1 MLMKK
6 LLVFVVGPTAVGK
19 TTTAIDLAT
28 HFNTEII
35 SCDSRQF
42 YKEMNIGTAKPSLN
56 EIKKIKHHLVGNI
69 SVNKDYNISEFTN
82 DADIILKTILPKK
95 NIVILV
101 GGSGLYIESLIFGID
116 QIPEISMDL
125 RNKLNNDLKNNG
137 IKFLQDLLKNI
148 DPEISDKIDMKNPRR
163 VIRALEIC
171 LTSKKKYSQ
180 IIDKT
185 KKTPK
190 YDFLCIGLD
199 CNRKELYEVIN
210 KRVDAMVANGL
221 VSEVKS
227 LYRFRKNNAL
237 NTIGYKEIFE
247 YIDGK
252 DSLENCV
259 EKIKVN
265 SRRYAKRQ
273 LTWFRSKNYVKWFD
287 KPNLEELINYIEI
300 NQQST

>member
-1 MLMKK
+1 MKK
-6 LLVFVVGPTAVGK
+6 LLVFVVGPTAIGK
-19 TTTAIDLAT
+19 TSTAIDLAT

-42 YKEMNIGTAKPSLN
+42 YKEMNIGTAKPSQN
-56 EIKKIKHHLVGNI
+56 EIKKIKHHLIGNI

-82 DADIILKTILPKK
+82 DADLILRSILNKK
-95 NIVILV
+95 NIAILV

-116 QIPEISMDL
+116 QIPEVSLDL

-137 IKFLQDLLKNI
+137 IKFLQNWLKKI
-148 DPEISDKIDMKNPRR
+148 DPEILDKIDIKNPRR
-163 VIRALEIC
+163 VMRALEIC

-185 KKTPK
+185 KKIPK
-190 YDFLCIGLD
+190 YNFLCIGLD
-199 CNRKELYEVIN
+199 RNRKKLYEAID
-210 KRVDAMVANGL
+210 KRVDNMVANGL
-221 VSEVKS
+221 VNEVKS
-227 LYRFRKNNAL
+227 LYEFRKNNAL

-247 YIDGK
+247 YIEGN
-252 DSLENCV
+252 DSLENCI

-287 KPNLEELINYIEI
+287 KPNLEELINYIKI
-300 NQQST
+300 NQQPT

>member
-1 MLMKK
+1 MKK
-6 LLVFVVGPTAVGK
+6 LLVFIVGPTAIGK
-19 TTTAIDLAT
+19 TSIAINLAT

-42 YKEMNIGTAKPSLN
+42 YKEMNIGTAKPSPN
-56 EIKKIKHHLVGNI
+56 EIKKIKHHLIGNI

-82 DADIILKTILPKK
+82 DADNILRSILNKK
-95 NIVILV
+95 NIAILV

-116 QIPEISMDL
+116 QIPEVSLDL
-125 RNKLNNDLKNNG
+125 RNKLNDDLKNNG
-137 IKFLQDLLKNI
+137 IKFLQDWLKKI
-148 DPEISDKIDMKNPRR
+148 DPEILDKIDIKNPRR

-185 KKTPK
+185 KKIPK
-190 YDFLCIGLD
+190 YDFLCIGLNR
-199 CNRKELYEVIN
+199 NRKKLYEAIN
-210 KRVDAMVANGL
+210 KRVDNMVANGL
-221 VSEVKS
+221 VNEVKS
-227 LYRFRKNNAL
+227 LYKFRKNNAL

-247 YIDGK
+247 YIEGN
-252 DSLENCV
+252 DSLENCI

-287 KPNLEELINYIEI
+287 KPNLDELINYIKI

>member
-1 MLMKK
+1 MRMKK

-42 YKEMNIGTAKPSLN
+42 YKEMNIGTAKPSPN

-69 SVNKDYNISEFTN
+69 SVNKNYNISEFTN
-82 DADIILKTILPKK
+82 DANNILKSILDKK
-95 NIVILV
+95 NIAILV

-116 QIPEISMDL
+116 QIPEVSMDL

-137 IKFLQDLLKNI
+137 IKFLQDLLKNM

-185 KKTPK
+185 QKIPK

-210 KRVDAMVANGL
+210 KRVDSMMANGL

-247 YIDGK
+247 YLDGK

-287 KPNLEELINYIEI
+287 KPNIEELINYIEI

>member
-1 MLMKK
+1 MKK
-6 LLVFVVGPTAVGK
+6 LLVFVVGPTAIGK
-19 TTTAIDLAT
+19 TSTAIDLAT

-42 YKEMNIGTAKPSLN
+42 YKEMNIGTAKPSPN

-69 SVNKDYNISEFTN
+69 SVNKKYNISEFIN
-82 DADIILKTILPKK
+82 DSDIILKSILDEKD
-95 NIVILV
+95 IAILV

-116 QIPEISMDL
+116 QIPEVSIDL

-137 IKFLQDLLKNI
+137 IKFMQDWLRKL
-148 DPEISDKIDMKNPRR
+148 DPEILDKIDTKNPRR

-171 LTSKKKYSQ
+171 ITSKKKYSQ

-185 KKTPK
+185 KKKPK

-199 CNRKELYEVIN
+199 CNRKELYEIIN
-210 KRVDAMVANGL
+210 KRVDNMILNGL
-221 VSEVKS
+221 VDEVKS
-227 LYRFRKNNAL
+227 LYKFRESNAL

-247 YIDGK
+247 YLEGK
-252 DSLENCV
+252 DSLENCI

-273 LTWFRSKNYVKWFD
+273 LTWFRSKNYVKWFK
-287 KPNLEELINYIEI
+287 KPKVEEIVNYIEI
-300 NQQST
+300 NQQLT

>member
-1 MLMKK
+1 MKK
-6 LLVFVVGPTAVGK
+6 LLVFVVGPTAIGK
-19 TTTAIDLAT
+19 TSTAIDLAT

-42 YKEMNIGTAKPSLN
+42 YKEMNIGTAKPSPN

-69 SVNKDYNISEFTN
+69 SVNKNYNISKFTN
-82 DADIILKTILPKK
+82 DADNILKSLLDKK

-116 QIPEISMDL
+116 QIPEVSMDL

-137 IKFLQDLLKNI
+137 IKFLQDLLKNM

-185 KKTPK
+185 QKIPK

-210 KRVDAMVANGL
+210 KRVDSMVANGL
-221 VSEVKS
+221 VSEVRS
-227 LYRFRKNNAL
+227 LYNFRKNNAL

-247 YIDGK
+247 YLDGK

-287 KPNLEELINYIEI
+287 KPNVEELINYIEI

>member
-1 MLMKK
+1 MKK
-6 LLVFVVGPTAVGK
+6 LLVFVVGPTAIGK
-19 TTTAIDLAT
+19 TSIAIDLAT

-42 YKEMNIGTAKPSLN
+42 YKEMNIGTAKPSPN

-82 DADIILKTILPKK
+82 DADDILRSILNKK
-95 NIVILV
+95 NIAILV

-116 QIPEISMDL
+116 QIPEVSLDL
-125 RNKLNNDLKNNG
+125 RNKLNDDLKNNG
-137 IKFLQDLLKNI
+137 IKFLQDWLKKI
-148 DPEISDKIDMKNPRR
+148 DPEILDKIDIKNPRR

-185 KKTPK
+185 KKIPK
-190 YDFLCIGLD
+190 YDFLCIGLNR
-199 CNRKELYEVIN
+199 NRKKLYEAIN
-210 KRVDAMVANGL
+210 KRVDNMVANGL
-221 VSEVKS
+221 VNEVKS
-227 LYRFRKNNAL
+227 LYKFRKNNAL

-247 YIDGK
+247 YIEGN
-252 DSLENCV
+252 DSLENCI

-287 KPNLEELINYIEI
+287 KPNLDELINYIKI

>member
-1 MLMKK
+1 MKK
-6 LLVFVVGPTAVGK
+6 LLVFVVGPTAIGK
-19 TTTAIDLAT
+19 TSTAIDLAT

-42 YKEMNIGTAKPSLN
+42 YKEMNIGTAKPSPN

-69 SVNKDYNISEFTN
+69 SVNKNYNISEFTN
-82 DADIILKTILPKK
+82 DANNILKSILDKK
-95 NIVILV
+95 NIAILV

-116 QIPEISMDL
+116 QIPEVSMDL

-137 IKFLQDLLKNI
+137 IKFLQDLLKNM

-185 KKTPK
+185 QKIPK

-210 KRVDAMVANGL
+210 KRVDSMMANGL

-247 YIDGK
+247 YLDGK

>member
-1 MLMKK
+1 
-6 LLVFVVGPTAVGK
+6 
-19 TTTAIDLAT
+19 
-28 HFNTEII
+28 
-35 SCDSRQF
+35 
-42 YKEMNIGTAKPSLN
+42 
-56 EIKKIKHHLVGNI
+56 
-69 SVNKDYNISEFTN
+69 
-82 DADIILKTILPKK
+82 
-95 NIVILV
+95 
-101 GGSGLYIESLIFGID
+101 
-116 QIPEISMDL
+116 MDL

-137 IKFLQDLLKNI
+137 IKFLQDLLKKI

-190 YDFLCIGLD
+190 YDFICIGLD

-210 KRVDAMVANGL
+210 ERVDYMVSQGL

-227 LYRFRKNNAL
+227 LLKFRESNAL

-247 YIDGK
+247 YLDGN
-252 DSLENCV
+252 DSLENCI

-273 LTWFRSKNYVKWFD
+273 LTWFRSKSYIKWF
-287 KPNLEELINYIEI
+287 KKTNVEEIIDYINI

>member
-1 MLMKK
+1 M
-6 LLVFVVGPTAVGK
+6 
-19 TTTAIDLAT
+19 
-28 HFNTEII
+28 
-35 SCDSRQF
+35 
-42 YKEMNIGTAKPSLN
+42 
-56 EIKKIKHHLVGNI
+56 
-69 SVNKDYNISEFTN
+69 NKDYNISEFTN
-82 DADIILKTILPKK
+82 DADVILRSILNKK
-95 NIVILV
+95 NIAILV

-116 QIPEISMDL
+116 QIPEVSLDL
-125 RNKLNNDLKNNG
+125 RNKLNDDLKNNG
-137 IKFLQDLLKNI
+137 IKFLQDQLKKI
-148 DPEISDKIDMKNPRR
+148 DPEILDKIDTKNPRR

-185 KKTPK
+185 KKIPK

-199 CNRKELYEVIN
+199 SNRKKLYEAIN
-210 KRVDAMVANGL
+210 KRVDNMVANGL

-227 LYRFRKNNAL
+227 LYKFRKNNAL

-247 YIDGK
+247 YIEGN
-252 DSLENCV
+252 DSLENCI

-287 KPNLEELINYIEI
+287 KPNLDELINYIKI
-300 NQQST
+300 NQQSA

>member
-1 MLMKK
+1 MKK
-6 LLVFVVGPTAVGK
+6 LLVFVVGPTAIGK
-19 TTTAIDLAT
+19 TSTAIDLAT
-28 HFNTEII
+28 YFNTDII

-42 YKEMNIGTAKPSLN
+42 YKEMNIGTAKPSPN
-56 EIKKIKHHLVGNI
+56 EIKKIRHHLVGNI
-69 SVNKDYNISEFTN
+69 SVNQNYNISEFIN
-82 DADIILKTILPKK
+82 DADIILKSIFKKK
-95 NIVILV
+95 NIAILV

-116 QIPEISMDL
+116 KIPEVSLDL

-137 IKFLQDLLKNI
+137 IKFLQDWLKKI
-148 DPEISDKIDMKNPRR
+148 DPEVLEKIDKKNPRR

-171 LTSKKKYSQ
+171 LTSNKKYSQ
-180 IIDKT
+180 LMDKT
-185 KKTPK
+185 KKMPK

-199 CNRKELYEVIN
+199 CDRKELYEIIN
-210 KRVDAMVANGL
+210 NRVDLMISNGL

-227 LYRFRKNNAL
+227 LYKFRKNNAL

-247 YIDGK
+247 YIDGN
-252 DSLENCV
+252 DSLENCI

-273 LTWFRSKNYVKWFD
+273 LTWFRSKNYVKWFEKPDLD
-287 KPNLEELINYIEI
+287 KIVKYIEV

>member
-1 MLMKK
+1 MKK
-6 LLVFVVGPTAVGK
+6 LLVFVVGPTAIGK
-19 TTTAIDLAT
+19 TSTAIDLAT

-42 YKEMNIGTAKPSLN
+42 YKEMNIGTAKPSQN
-56 EIKKIKHHLVGNI
+56 ELKKIKHHLIGNI

-82 DADIILKTILPKK
+82 DADLILRSILNKK
-95 NIVILV
+95 NIAILV

-116 QIPEISMDL
+116 QIPEVSLDL

-137 IKFLQDLLKNI
+137 IKFLQNWLKKI
-148 DPEISDKIDMKNPRR
+148 DPEILDKIDIKNPRR

-185 KKTPK
+185 KKIPK
-190 YDFLCIGLD
+190 YNFLCIGLD
-199 CNRKELYEVIN
+199 RNRKKLYEAID
-210 KRVDAMVANGL
+210 KRVDNMVANGL
-221 VSEVKS
+221 VNEVKS
-227 LYRFRKNNAL
+227 LYKFRKNNAL

-247 YIDGK
+247 YIEGN
-252 DSLENCV
+252 DSLENCI

-287 KPNLEELINYIEI
+287 KPNLEELINYIKI
-300 NQQST
+300 NQQPT

>member
-1 MLMKK
+1 MKK
-6 LLVFVVGPTAVGK
+6 LLVFIVGPTAIGK
-19 TTTAIDLAT
+19 TSTAIDLAT

-42 YKEMNIGTAKPSLN
+42 YKEMNIGTAKPSQN
-56 EIKKIKHHLVGNI
+56 EMKKIKHHLVSNI
-69 SVNKDYNISEFTN
+69 SINKNYNISQFTY
-82 DADIILKTILPKK
+82 DADIILKSILDKK
-95 NIVILV
+95 NIAILV

-116 QIPEISMDL
+116 QIPEASMDL
-125 RNKLNNDLKNNG
+125 RNKLNNDLKKYG
-137 IKFLQDLLKNI
+137 IKFLQDWLKKI
-148 DPEISDKIDMKNPRR
+148 DPEILDKIDIKNPRR

-171 LTSKKKYSQ
+171 LLSKKKYSQ

-199 CNRKELYEVIN
+199 CKREELYEIIN
-210 KRVDAMVANGL
+210 KRVDSMVKNGL

-227 LYRFRKNNAL
+227 LFKFRKNNAL
-237 NTIGYKEIFE
+237 NTIGYKEIFK
-247 YIDGK
+247 YIEGN
-252 DSLENCV
+252 DSLENCI

-273 LTWFRSKNYVKWFD
+273 LTWFRSKNYVKWFE
-287 KPNLEELINYIEI
+287 KPNLEELINYIKI

>member
-1 MLMKK
+1 MKK
-6 LLVFVVGPTAVGK
+6 LLVFVVGPTAIGK
-19 TTTAIDLAT
+19 TSIAIDLAT

-42 YKEMNIGTAKPSLN
+42 YKEMNIGTAKPSQN
-56 EIKKIKHHLVGNI
+56 EIKKIKHHLIGNI

-82 DADIILKTILPKK
+82 DADLILRSILNKK
-95 NIVILV
+95 NIAILV

-116 QIPEISMDL
+116 QIPEVSLDL

-137 IKFLQDLLKNI
+137 IKFLQDWLKKI
-148 DPEISDKIDMKNPRR
+148 DPELLDKIDIKNPRR
-163 VIRALEIC
+163 VMRALEIC

-185 KKTPK
+185 KKIPK

-199 CNRKELYEVIN
+199 RNRKKLYEAID
-210 KRVDAMVANGL
+210 KRVDNMVANGL
-221 VSEVKS
+221 VNEVKS
-227 LYRFRKNNAL
+227 LYKFRKNNAL

-247 YIDGK
+247 YIEGN
-252 DSLENCV
+252 DSLENCI

-287 KPNLEELINYIEI
+287 KPNLEELINYIKI
-300 NQQST
+300 NQQPT

>member
-1 MLMKK
+1 MKK
-6 LLVFVVGPTAVGK
+6 LLVFVVGPTAIGK
-19 TTTAIDLAT
+19 TSIAIDLAT

-42 YKEMNIGTAKPSLN
+42 YKEMNIGTAKPSPN

-82 DADIILKTILPKK
+82 DADDILRSILNKK
-95 NIVILV
+95 NIAILV

-116 QIPEISMDL
+116 QIPEVSLDL
-125 RNKLNNDLKNNG
+125 RNKLNDDLKNNG
-137 IKFLQDLLKNI
+137 IKFLQDWLKKI
-148 DPEISDKIDMKNPRR
+148 DPEILDKIDIKNPRR
-163 VIRALEIC
+163 VMRALEIC

-180 IIDKT
+180 IMDKT
-185 KKTPK
+185 KKIPK
-190 YDFLCIGLD
+190 YDFICIGLD
-199 CNRKELYEVIN
+199 SNRKKLYEAIN
-210 KRVDAMVANGL
+210 KRVDNMVANGL
-221 VSEVKS
+221 VNEVKS
-227 LYRFRKNNAL
+227 LYKFRKNNAL

-247 YIDGK
+247 YIEGN
-252 DSLENCV
+252 DSLENCI

-287 KPNLEELINYIEI
+287 KPNLEELINYIKI
-300 NQQST
+300 NQLST

>member
-1 MLMKK
+1 MKK
-6 LLVFVVGPTAVGK
+6 LLVFVVGPTAIGK
-19 TTTAIDLAT
+19 TSIAIDLAT

-42 YKEMNIGTAKPSLN
+42 YKEMNIGTAKPSPN

-82 DADIILKTILPKK
+82 DADDILRSILNKK
-95 NIVILV
+95 NIAILV

-116 QIPEISMDL
+116 QIPEVSLDL
-125 RNKLNNDLKNNG
+125 RNKLNDDLKNNG
-137 IKFLQDLLKNI
+137 IKFLQDWLKKI
-148 DPEISDKIDMKNPRR
+148 DPEIFDKIDIKNPRR

-171 LTSKKKYSQ
+171 LTSKKKYSE

-185 KKTPK
+185 KKIPK
-190 YDFLCIGLD
+190 YDFLCIGLNR
-199 CNRKELYEVIN
+199 NRKKLYEAIN
-210 KRVDAMVANGL
+210 KRVDNMVANGL
-221 VSEVKS
+221 VNEVKS
-227 LYRFRKNNAL
+227 LYKFRKNNAL
-237 NTIGYKEIFE
+237 NTIGYKEVFE
-247 YIDGK
+247 YIEGN
-252 DSLENCV
+252 DSLENCI

-287 KPNLEELINYIEI
+287 KPNLDELINYIKI

>member
-1 MLMKK
+1 MKK
-6 LLVFVVGPTAVGK
+6 LLVFVVGPTAIGK
-19 TTTAIDLAT
+19 TSIAIDLAT

-42 YKEMNIGTAKPSLN
+42 YKEMNIGTAKPSPN

-69 SVNKDYNISEFTN
+69 SVNKNYNISEFTN
-82 DADIILKTILPKK
+82 DANNILKSILDKK
-95 NIVILV
+95 NIAILV

-116 QIPEISMDL
+116 QIPEVSMDL

-137 IKFLQDLLKNI
+137 IKFLQDLLKNM

-185 KKTPK
+185 QKIPK

-210 KRVDAMVANGL
+210 KRVDSMMANGL

-247 YIDGK
+247 YLDGK

>member
-1 MLMKK
+1 MKK
-6 LLVFVVGPTAVGK
+6 LLVFIVGPTAIGK
-19 TTTAIDLAT
+19 TSTAIDLAT

-42 YKEMNIGTAKPSLN
+42 YKEMNIGTAKPSQN
-56 EIKKIKHHLVGNI
+56 EMKKIKHHLVSNI
-69 SVNKDYNISEFTN
+69 SINKNYNISQFTY
-82 DADIILKTILPKK
+82 DADIILKSILDKK
-95 NIVILV
+95 NIAILV

-116 QIPEISMDL
+116 QIPEASMDL
-125 RNKLNNDLKNNG
+125 RNKLNNDLKKYG
-137 IKFLQDLLKNI
+137 IKFLQDWLKKI
-148 DPEISDKIDMKNPRR
+148 DPEILDKIDIKNPRR

-171 LTSKKKYSQ
+171 LLSKKKYSQ

-199 CNRKELYEVIN
+199 CKREELYEIIN
-210 KRVDAMVANGL
+210 KRVDSMVTNGL
-221 VSEVKS
+221 VTEVKS
-227 LYRFRKNNAL
+227 LYKFRKNNAL

-247 YIDGK
+247 YIEGNN
-252 DSLENCV
+252 SLENCI

-273 LTWFRSKNYVKWFD
+273 LTWFRSKNYVKWFE
-287 KPNLEELINYIEI
+287 KPNLEELINYIKI

>member
-1 MLMKK
+1 MKK

-19 TTTAIDLAT
+19 TSTAIDLAT
-28 HFNTEII
+28 YFNTDII

-42 YKEMNIGTAKPSLN
+42 YKEMNIGTAKPSPN
-56 EIKKIKHHLVGNI
+56 EIKKIRHHLVGNI
-69 SVNKDYNISEFTN
+69 SINRNYNISEFIN
-82 DADIILKTILPKK
+82 DSNIILKSILDEKD
-95 NIVILV
+95 IAILV

-116 QIPEISMDL
+116 KVPEINIDL
-125 RNKLNNDLKNNG
+125 RNRLNNDLKNNG
-137 IKFLQDLLKNI
+137 IKFLQDWLKKI
-148 DPEISDKIDMKNPRR
+148 DPEILRKIDTKNPRR

-185 KKTPK
+185 KKKPK

-199 CNRKELYEVIN
+199 CNREELYKIIN
-210 KRVDAMVANGL
+210 KRVDNMILNGL
-221 VSEVKS
+221 VDEVKS
-227 LYRFRKNNAL
+227 LYKFRETNAL

-247 YIDGK
+247 YLEGK
-252 DSLENCV
+252 DSLENCI

-273 LTWFRSKNYVKWFD
+273 LTWFRSKSYVKWFM
-287 KPNLEELINYIEI
+287 KPKVEEIVNYIEI
-300 NQQST
+300 NQQLT

>member
-1 MLMKK
+1 MKK
-6 LLVFVVGPTAVGK
+6 LLVFIVGPTAIGK
-19 TTTAIDLAT
+19 TSIAINLAT

-42 YKEMNIGTAKPSLN
+42 YKEMNIGTAKPSQN
-56 EIKKIKHHLVGNI
+56 EIKKIKHHLIGNI

-82 DADIILKTILPKK
+82 DADVILRSILNKK
-95 NIVILV
+95 NIAILV

-116 QIPEISMDL
+116 QIPEVSLDL
-125 RNKLNNDLKNNG
+125 RNKLNDDLKNNG
-137 IKFLQDLLKNI
+137 IKFLQDQLKKI
-148 DPEISDKIDMKNPRR
+148 DPEILDKIDTKNPRR

-185 KKTPK
+185 KKIPK

-199 CNRKELYEVIN
+199 SNRKKLYEAIN
-210 KRVDAMVANGL
+210 KRVDNMVANGL

-227 LYRFRKNNAL
+227 LYKFRKNNAL

-247 YIDGK
+247 YIEGN
-252 DSLENCV
+252 DSLENCI

-287 KPNLEELINYIEI
+287 KPNLEELINYIKI
-300 NQQST
+300 NQQPT

>member
-1 MLMKK
+1 MKK
-6 LLVFVVGPTAVGK
+6 LLVFVVGPTAIGK
-19 TTTAIDLAT
+19 TSIAIDLAT

-42 YKEMNIGTAKPSLN
+42 YKEMNIGTAKPSPN

-82 DADIILKTILPKK
+82 DADDILRSILNKK
-95 NIVILV
+95 NIAILV

-116 QIPEISMDL
+116 QIPEVSLDL

-137 IKFLQDLLKNI
+137 IKFLQDWLKKI
-148 DPEISDKIDMKNPRR
+148 DPEIFDKIDIKNPRR

-185 KKTPK
+185 KKIPK
-190 YDFLCIGLD
+190 YDFLCIGLNR
-199 CNRKELYEVIN
+199 NRKKLYEAIN
-210 KRVDAMVANGL
+210 KRVDNMVANGL
-221 VSEVKS
+221 VNEVKS
-227 LYRFRKNNAL
+227 LYKFRKNNAL
-237 NTIGYKEIFE
+237 NTIGYKEVFE
-247 YIDGK
+247 YIEGN
-252 DSLENCV
+252 DSLENCI

-287 KPNLEELINYIEI
+287 KPNLDELINYIKI

>member
-1 MLMKK
+1 MKK
-6 LLVFVVGPTAVGK
+6 LLVFVVGPTAIGK
-19 TTTAIDLAT
+19 TSTAIDLAT

-42 YKEMNIGTAKPSLN
+42 YKEMNIGTAKPSPN

-69 SVNKDYNISEFTN
+69 SVNKNYNISEFIN
-82 DADIILKTILPKK
+82 DSDIILKSILDEKD
-95 NIVILV
+95 IAILV

-116 QIPEISMDL
+116 QVPEVNIDL

-137 IKFLQDLLKNI
+137 IKFMQDWLRKL
-148 DPEISDKIDMKNPRR
+148 DPEILDKIDTKNPRR

-171 LTSKKKYSQ
+171 IASKKKYSQ
-180 IIDKT
+180 IINKT
-185 KKTPK
+185 KKKPK

-199 CNRKELYEVIN
+199 CNRKELYEIIN
-210 KRVDAMVANGL
+210 KRVDNMILNGL
-221 VSEVKS
+221 VDEVKS
-227 LYRFRKNNAL
+227 LYKFRESNAL

-247 YIDGK
+247 YLEGK
-252 DSLENCV
+252 DSLENCI

-273 LTWFRSKNYVKWFD
+273 LTWFRSKSYVKWFK
-287 KPNLEELINYIEI
+287 KPKVEEIVNYIEI
-300 NQQST
+300 NQQLT

>member
-1 MLMKK
+1 MKK
-6 LLVFVVGPTAVGK
+6 LLVFVVGPTAIGK
-19 TTTAIDLAT
+19 TSIAIDLAT

-42 YKEMNIGTAKPSLN
+42 YKEMNIGTAKPSPN

-82 DADIILKTILPKK
+82 DADDILGSILNKK
-95 NIVILV
+95 NIAILV

-116 QIPEISMDL
+116 QIPEVSLDL
-125 RNKLNNDLKNNG
+125 RNKLNDDLKNNG
-137 IKFLQDLLKNI
+137 IKFLQDWLKKI
-148 DPEISDKIDMKNPRR
+148 DPEILDKIDIKNPRR

-185 KKTPK
+185 QKTPK

-199 CNRKELYEVIN
+199 CDRKELYEVIN
-210 KRVDAMVANGL
+210 KRVDNMVANGL
-221 VSEVKS
+221 VNEVKS
-227 LYRFRKNNAL
+227 LYKFRKNNAL
-237 NTIGYKEIFE
+237 NTIGYKEVFE
-247 YIDGK
+247 YIEGN
-252 DSLENCV
+252 DSLENCI

-287 KPNLEELINYIEI
+287 KPNLDELINYIKI

>member
-1 MLMKK
+1 MKK
-6 LLVFVVGPTAVGK
+6 LLVFVVGPTAIGK
-19 TTTAIDLAT
+19 TSTAIDLAT

-42 YKEMNIGTAKPSLN
+42 YKEMNIGTAKPSPN
-56 EIKKIKHHLVGNI
+56 EIKKIKHHLIGNI

-82 DADIILKTILPKK
+82 DADVILRSILNKK
-95 NIVILV
+95 NIAILV

-116 QIPEISMDL
+116 QIPEVSLDL
-125 RNKLNNDLKNNG
+125 RNKLNDDLKNNG
-137 IKFLQDLLKNI
+137 IKFLQDQLKKI
-148 DPEISDKIDMKNPRR
+148 DPEILDKIDIKNPRR
-163 VIRALEIC
+163 VMRALEIC

-185 KKTPK
+185 KKIPK
-190 YDFLCIGLD
+190 YNFLCIGLD
-199 CNRKELYEVIN
+199 RNRKKLYEAID
-210 KRVDAMVANGL
+210 KRVDNMVANGL
-221 VSEVKS
+221 VNEVKS
-227 LYRFRKNNAL
+227 LYEFRKNNAL

-247 YIDGK
+247 YIEGN
-252 DSLENCV
+252 DSLENCI

-287 KPNLEELINYIEI
+287 KPDLDELINYIKI
-300 NQQST
+300 NQQSA

>member
-1 MLMKK
+1 MKK
-6 LLVFVVGPTAVGK
+6 LLVFVVGPTAIGK
-19 TTTAIDLAT
+19 TSTAIDLAT

-42 YKEMNIGTAKPSLN
+42 YKEMNIGTAKPSPN

-69 SVNKDYNISEFTN
+69 SVKNNYNISEFIN
-82 DADIILKTILPKK
+82 DSDVILKSILDEKG
-95 NIVILV
+95 IAILV

-116 QIPEISMDL
+116 QVPEVNIDL

-137 IKFLQDLLKNI
+137 IKFMQDWLRKL
-148 DPEISDKIDMKNPRR
+148 DPEVLDKIDTKNPRR

-171 LTSKKKYSQ
+171 ITSKKKYSQ
-180 IIDKT
+180 IINKT
-185 KKTPK
+185 KKKPK

-199 CNRKELYEVIN
+199 CNRKELYEIIN
-210 KRVDAMVANGL
+210 KRVDNMILNGL
-221 VSEVKS
+221 VDEVKS
-227 LYRFRKNNAL
+227 LYKFRESNAL

-247 YIDGK
+247 YLEGK
-252 DSLENCV
+252 DSLENCI

-273 LTWFRSKNYVKWFD
+273 LTWFRSKSYVKWFK
-287 KPNLEELINYIEI
+287 KPKVEEIVNYIEI
-300 NQQST
+300 NQQLT

>member
-1 MLMKK
+1 MKK
-6 LLVFVVGPTAVGK
+6 LLVFVVGPTAIGK
-19 TTTAIDLAT
+19 TSIAIDLAT

-42 YKEMNIGTAKPSLN
+42 YKEMNIGTAKPSPN

-82 DADIILKTILPKK
+82 DADNILRSVLNKK
-95 NIVILV
+95 NIAILV

-116 QIPEISMDL
+116 QIPEVSLDL
-125 RNKLNNDLKNNG
+125 RNKLNDDLKNNG
-137 IKFLQDLLKNI
+137 IKFLQDWLKKI
-148 DPEISDKIDMKNPRR
+148 DPEILDKIDIKNPRR

-171 LTSKKKYSQ
+171 LTSKKKYSE

-185 KKTPK
+185 KKIPK
-190 YDFLCIGLD
+190 YNFLCIGLD
-199 CNRKELYEVIN
+199 RNRKKLYEAIN
-210 KRVDAMVANGL
+210 KRVDNMVANGL
-221 VSEVKS
+221 VNEVKS
-227 LYRFRKNNAL
+227 LYKFRKNNAL

-247 YIDGK
+247 YIEGN
-252 DSLENCV
+252 DSLENCI

-287 KPNLEELINYIEI
+287 KPNLDELINYIKI

>member
-1 MLMKK
+1 MKK
-6 LLVFVVGPTAVGK
+6 LLVFVVGPTAIGK
-19 TTTAIDLAT
+19 TSTAIDLAT

-42 YKEMNIGTAKPSLN
+42 YKEMNIGTAKPSPN

-69 SVNKDYNISEFTN
+69 SVNKNYNISEFTN
-82 DADIILKTILPKK
+82 DADNILKSLLDKK
-95 NIVILV
+95 NIAILV

-116 QIPEISMDL
+116 QIPEVSMDL

-137 IKFLQDLLKNI
+137 IKFLQDLLKNM

-185 KKTPK
+185 QKIPK

-210 KRVDAMVANGL
+210 KRVDSMVANGL

-247 YIDGK
+247 YLDGK

-287 KPNLEELINYIEI
+287 KPNVEELINYIEI

>member
-1 MLMKK
+1 MKK
-6 LLVFVVGPTAVGK
+6 LLVFVVGPTAIGK
-19 TTTAIDLAT
+19 TSIAIDLAT

-42 YKEMNIGTAKPSLN
+42 YKEMNIGTAKPSPN
-56 EIKKIKHHLVGNI
+56 EINKIKHHLIGNI

-82 DADIILKTILPKK
+82 DADLILRSILNKK
-95 NIVILV
+95 NIAILV

-116 QIPEISMDL
+116 QIPEVSLDL

-137 IKFLQDLLKNI
+137 IKFLQDWLKKI
-148 DPEISDKIDMKNPRR
+148 DPELLDKIDIKNPRR
-163 VIRALEIC
+163 VMRALEIC

-185 KKTPK
+185 KKIPK

-199 CNRKELYEVIN
+199 SNRKKLYEAIN
-210 KRVDAMVANGL
+210 KRVDNMVANGL

-227 LYRFRKNNAL
+227 LYKFRKNNAL

-247 YIDGK
+247 YIEGN
-252 DSLENCV
+252 DSLENCI

-287 KPNLEELINYIEI
+287 KPNLEELINYIKI
-300 NQQST
+300 NQQPT

>member
-1 MLMKK
+1 MKK
-6 LLVFVVGPTAVGK
+6 LLVFVVGPTAIGK
-19 TTTAIDLAT
+19 TSIAIDLAT

-42 YKEMNIGTAKPSLN
+42 YKEMNIGTAKPSPN

-82 DADIILKTILPKK
+82 DADDILRSILNKK
-95 NIVILV
+95 NIAILV
-101 GGSGLYIESLIFGID
+101 GGSGLYVESLIFGID
-116 QIPEISMDL
+116 QIPEVSLDL
-125 RNKLNNDLKNNG
+125 RNKLNDDLKNNG
-137 IKFLQDLLKNI
+137 IKFLQDWLKKI
-148 DPEISDKIDMKNPRR
+148 DPEILDKIDIKNPRR

-185 KKTPK
+185 KKIPK
-190 YDFLCIGLD
+190 YDFLCIGLNR
-199 CNRKELYEVIN
+199 NRKKLYEAIN
-210 KRVDAMVANGL
+210 KRVDNMVANGL
-221 VSEVKS
+221 VNEVKS
-227 LYRFRKNNAL
+227 LYKFRKNNAL

-247 YIDGK
+247 YIEGN
-252 DSLENCV
+252 DSLENCI

-287 KPNLEELINYIEI
+287 KPNLDELINYIKI